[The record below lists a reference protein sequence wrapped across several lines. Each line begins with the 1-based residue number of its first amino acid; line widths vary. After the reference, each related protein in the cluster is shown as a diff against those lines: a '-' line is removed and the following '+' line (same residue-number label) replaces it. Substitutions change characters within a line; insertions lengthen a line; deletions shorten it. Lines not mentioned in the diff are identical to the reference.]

1 MSVKILDFEKYFSNI
16 HTILDISMDLD
27 RDLITSVS
35 LSPIQRYDDDKE
47 DFVDLTPDELNE
59 VCYKHD
65 KITLVLE
72 YMLPTKET
80 KATESRRAE
89 THVTYR
95 NKNGF
100 TVKEM
105 FNIVKDFE
113 KNTRPLYEWFGEIDR
128 SHIRFE
134 GFCRTNKENTY
145 TIWWGS

>member
-35 LSPIQRYDDDKE
+35 LLPIQRYDDDKE
-47 DFVDLTPDELNE
+47 DFVDLTPNELNE

-65 KITLVLE
+65 EITLV
-72 YMLPTKET
+72 TKT
-80 KATESRRAE
+80 AKTQA
-89 THVTYR
+89 TYR

-113 KNTRPLYEWFGEIDR
+113 KNTRPLYKWFGEIDC

-134 GFCRTNKENTY
+134 GFYRTDKENTY
-145 TIWWGS
+145 TIFWGS

>member
-1 MSVKILDFEKYFSNI
+1 
-16 HTILDISMDLD
+16 MDLD
-27 RDLITSVS
+27 KDLIMSVS
-35 LSPIQRYDDDKE
+35 LLPIQRYDDDKE
-47 DFVDLTPDELNE
+47 DFVDLTPNELNE

-65 KITLVLE
+65 EITLV
-72 YMLPTKET
+72 TKT
-80 KATESRRAE
+80 AKTQA
-89 THVTYR
+89 TYR

-105 FNIVKDFE
+105 LNIVKDFE

-128 SHIRFE
+128 SHVRFE